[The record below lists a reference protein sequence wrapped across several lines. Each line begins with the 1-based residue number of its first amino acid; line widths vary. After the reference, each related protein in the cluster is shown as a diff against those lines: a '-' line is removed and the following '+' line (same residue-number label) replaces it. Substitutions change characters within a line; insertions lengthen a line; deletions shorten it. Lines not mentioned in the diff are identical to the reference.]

1 MLTDIIYPSSLESRA
16 QLEEDLNEMRE
27 QLRKQ
32 VHRLRELRIKKV
44 EEPGTSLLSI
54 QMIGTHSIAARDIL
68 RDRRFKFA

>member
-1 MLTDIIYPSSLESRA
+1 MQVTLHGTQDMLTDIIYPGSLESRA

-44 EEPGTSLLSI
+44 EEPGTSVFQSN
-54 QMIGTHSIAARDIL
+54 
-68 RDRRFKFA
+68 